1 MIIEIIVVLWLYMV
15 AGLIMSEFISGIN
28 DRISGEDLIGFD
40 LRRAIVFWPWYL
52 VVVSIKSVVANLK
65 G

>member
-28 DRISGEDLIGFD
+28 DRISGEDLSSFD
-40 LRRAIVFWPWYL
+40 LRRSIILWPWCL
-52 VVVSIKSVVANLK
+52 VVVAVKIVIAKKKV
-65 G
+65 